1 MGSGV
6 MDGWLGYRWMVVLWV
21 DGGGGIGGG
30 WGCRWMAGLWVEHGI

>member
-21 DGGGGIGGG
+21 DGGGIGGG
-30 WGCRWMAGLWVEHGI
+30 WGCRWMAGLWVDCGV